1 MLRTGVERRLRKEY
15 GADGRIFPAYETF
28 CFANVPHSIA
38 SILGVETGQTL
49 PDEAFAGVD
58 TGVVTSEASDGSG
71 DERRES
77 PGVETVVVVLID
89 GLGLNRWKSEHEDHL
104 LLDRL
109 TDRGTVTPLTST
121 YPSET
126 AAAMTTFET
135 GALPADHGVIG
146 WNVFDPT
153 VDEEFEAL
161 PYRTKDGA
169 EPSLP
174 REAVANA
181 DPFAAELSAAG
192 IDVRHV
198 VPPEVVTGA
207 ETYHRYDGLDEF
219 GATLSDAVEAAS
231 DPSFV
236 YAYAPQVDHAAHAAG
251 TESDEYRET
260 LASVTE
266 QVERSLLNGVDEEAA
281 DDTLLVVTADHGHV
295 DTDPDRNVDLSGL
308 DVVTENLRRRADGT
322 PIRFAGSPRNV
333 HLHLQEGSVE
343 RVRAAL
349 RDELDAL
356 VLRREEVLERGL
368 YGDCEPSATFER
380 RLGDLVVTHRD
391 LGVWYGDAEPE
402 ELDLV
407 GMHGGLHPHEMLVP
421 FAVCRLSSMLD

>member
-1 MLRTGVERRLRKEY
+1 MLQSDVEDRLREEY
-15 GADGRIFPAYETF
+15 GTDGRIFPAYETF

-38 SILGVETGQTL
+38 SILGVDTGRTL
-49 PDEAFAGVD
+49 PSEAFAGVD
-58 TGVVTSEASDGSG
+58 NS
-71 DERRES
+71 
-77 PGVETVVVVLID
+77 VETVVVVLID
-89 GLGLNRWKSEHEDHL
+89 GLGLNRWKSERENHP

-109 TDRGTVTPLTST
+109 TERGTVTPLTST

-135 GALPADHGVIG
+135 GALPAEHGVIG
-146 WNVFDPT
+146 WNVFDPV

-174 REAVANA
+174 REAVADA
-181 DPFAAELSAAG
+181 DPFAAELAAAG

-198 VPPEVVTGA
+198 VPPEVLTGA

-219 GATLSDAVEAAS
+219 GATLAAAVEDAS
-231 DPSFV
+231 GPSFV
-236 YAYAPQVDHAAHAAG
+236 YAYAPHVDHAAHKAG
-251 TESDEYRET
+251 TESDEYREA
-260 LASVTE
+260 LRSISE
-266 QVERSLLNGVDEEAA
+266 QVERSLLDGVDEETAGE
-281 DDTLLVVTADHGHV
+281 TLLVVAADHGHV
-295 DTDPDRNVDLSGL
+295 DTDPDRNVDLSAL
-308 DVVTENLRRRADGT
+308 DVVTENRRRREDGT

-333 HLHLQEGSVE
+333 HLHLREGSVE
-343 RVRAAL
+343 RVREAL

-356 VLRREEVLERGL
+356 VLRREEVLEREL

-402 ELDLV
+402 ELGLI

-421 FAVCRLSSMLD
+421 FGACRLDRLQE